1 MKKDDLLNMLPIL
14 VGLLGTIVSDL
25 IADRVFRVL
34 FVLAIMTGIAAFLYM
49 TAEMKKRRRACPAC
63 AGVRL
68 L

>member
-34 FVLAIMTGIAAFLYM
+34 FVLAIMTGIAAFFVYDGRD
-49 TAEMKKRRRACPAC
+49 EKKKKS
-63 AGVRL
+63 
-68 L
+68 